1 MQIIT
6 DLDAVKDL
14 RRKLMEV
21 LEELRDQY
29 DQTSKAIETISE
41 TWKDSQ
47 FEDFKNKFSEDQ
59 EKLKPLC
66 EHIEEYDSEVLEKQ
80 QRWIEEYLEL

>member
-66 EHIEEYDSEVLEKQ
+66 NHIEEYDSEVLEKQ

>member
-21 LEELRDQY
+21 LEELRVQY

-66 EHIEEYDSEVLEKQ
+66 DHIEEYDSEVLEKQ

>member
-6 DLDAVKDL
+6 DLEAVKDL
-14 RRKLMEV
+14 RRKLSEV

-29 DQTSKAIETISE
+29 DQTEKAIETVAE
-41 TWKDSQ
+41 TWRDKQ
-47 FEDFKNKFSEDQ
+47 FLAFKNKFTEDQ

-66 EHIEEYDSEVLEKQ
+66 EILEDYDSEVLDKLEK
-80 QRWIEEYLEL
+80 WIEEYLDL

>member
-6 DLDAVKDL
+6 DLETIKDL
-14 RRKLMEV
+14 RRKLAEV

-29 DQTSKAIETISE
+29 DLTEKAIETVAE
-41 TWKDSQ
+41 TWRDKQ
-47 FEDFKNKFSEDQ
+47 FLAFKFKFTEDQ

-66 EHIEEYDSEVLEKQ
+66 EHLEDYDSEVLEKIE
-80 QRWIEEYLEL
+80 RWVEEYLDL

>member
-21 LEELRDQY
+21 LEELRVQY
-29 DQTSKAIETISE
+29 DQTSKAIETVAE

-59 EKLKPLC
+59 EKLKPLSDR
-66 EHIEEYDSEVLEKQ
+66 IEEYDSEVLEKL

>member
-6 DLDAVKDL
+6 DLEAIKDL
-14 RRKLMEV
+14 RRKLSEV

-29 DQTSKAIETISE
+29 DRTEKAIETVAE
-41 TWKDSQ
+41 TWRDKQ
-47 FEDFKNKFSEDQ
+47 FLAFKNKFTDDQ

-66 EHIEEYDSEVLEKQ
+66 EHLEDYDSEVLEKLEK
-80 QRWIEEYLEL
+80 WVEEYLDL

>member
-6 DLDAVKDL
+6 DLEAIKDL
-14 RRKLMEV
+14 RRKLSEV

-29 DQTSKAIETISE
+29 DQTEKAIETVAE
-41 TWKDSQ
+41 TWRDKQ
-47 FEDFKNKFSEDQ
+47 FLAFKNKFTEDQ

-66 EHIEEYDSEVLEKQ
+66 ENLEDYDSEVLDKLEK
-80 QRWIEEYLEL
+80 WIEEYLDL